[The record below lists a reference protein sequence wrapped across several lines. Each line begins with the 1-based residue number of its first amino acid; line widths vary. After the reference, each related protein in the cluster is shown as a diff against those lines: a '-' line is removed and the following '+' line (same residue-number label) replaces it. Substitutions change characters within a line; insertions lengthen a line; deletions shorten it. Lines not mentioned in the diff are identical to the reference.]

1 MRVFLI
7 LALVFISSS
16 GFAETVAQVVSARGE
31 VKLADK
37 PVRPGDTVPAGGTI
51 KTGADGKA
59 KLLLADKSV
68 VDLGPQ
74 TSFTVESSVPDVGS
88 QTRLDSGMVRSSIRK
103 KMEKKI
109 NFQMRTKT
117 SVLAVRGT
125 EFIVRSTDSAGGKA
139 VQEDVTVRDGSVG
152 VNAGK
157 QSHNLNP
164 GQQFSAMGKLVGS
177 TFEVPADSLKV
188 VTLDPAALQ
197 NLTRQA
203 TVEDQT
209 FRQQIEVAGNQEG
222 HSTLQV
228 IASRAASDTTPDRE
242 APNKTDASR
251 IPPIDA
257 GNVGNLNT
265 VDGSAAQDTLVNGP
279 LMTVIFKP

>member
-1 MRVFLI
+1 MRVCLLLMI
-7 LALVFISSS
+7 LLFSRGS
-16 GFAETVAQVVSARGE
+16 FANSVAQVVSSRGE
-31 VKLADK
+31 VKIAEK
-37 PVRPGDTVPAGGTI
+37 AVRPGDLVPAGATV

-59 KLLLADKSV
+59 KLLLADKSI

-74 TSFTVESSVPDVGS
+74 TCFTVESSVPDVGS

-125 EFIVRSTDSAGGKA
+125 EFIVRSTDSAGGRA

-152 VNAGK
+152 IDVGK
-157 QSHNLNP
+157 QSRTLNP
-164 GQQFSAMGKLVGS
+164 GQQFSAMGKLVGNA
-177 TFEVPADSLKV
+177 FEVPVSSVQV

-197 NLTRQA
+197 SLARQA

-209 FRQQIEVAGNQEG
+209 FRQQIEVGGNQEG
-222 HSTLQV
+222 ASTLQV
-228 IASRAASDTTPDRE
+228 VASRAASDTTPDRE
-242 APNKTDASR
+242 APNKTDASKGK
-251 IPPIDA
+251 PIDA

-265 VDGSAAQDTLVNGP
+265 VDGSDAQKSLIEGAQV
-279 LMTVIFKP
+279 TVIFKP